1 MTVAKAPRTLAIFT
15 SLCLSSA
22 AILGLSGC
30 GDKEEPKEEPKPEK
44 PKLPERPDEAELA
57 PEKTLD
63 LSGPKAPEASTV
75 FFAVDGALV
84 PLACFDKD
92 KGELRGGVDC
102 GKMVAD
108 GESVYVQ
115 SEFTKALDVI
125 GGPKNAL
132 CEVDDNPTSRSATS
146 VDGGAAYDFAVWP
159 KAAAPLVQ
167 AAPSESLSER
177 ATQFED
183 GEKEAL
189 LAAIDKAKSSASKGE
204 LRLKQ
209 KVKLDIDGDGT
220 PETFFAAVMAHPSS
234 ADRNLFTGVFMAPGG
249 DISAITMVE
258 QSKRDTDV
266 VVLNGTVDLDG
277 DGKHELWTGLSYD
290 GGSGDR
296 IVKLEGGKAEALSK
310 WSCGA

>member
-1 MTVAKAPRTLAIFT
+1 MTVAKAPRTPAIFT

-22 AILGLSGC
+22 ALLASAC
-30 GDKEEPKEEPKPEK
+30 GEEEKKEEPKPDK
-44 PKLPERPDEAELA
+44 PELPKRPDEAELA
-57 PEKTLD
+57 PEKVLD

-92 KGELRGGVDC
+92 VGKLKGGTDC

-108 GESVYVQ
+108 GESVYVE

-125 GGPKNAL
+125 GGPHNAL
-132 CEVDDNPTSRSATS
+132 CEVDDSPTSRSATS
-146 VDGGAAYDFAVWP
+146 VAGGAAYDFAVWP
-159 KAAAPLVQ
+159 KSAATLVRRAP
-167 AAPSESLSER
+167 ADSLSER
-177 ATQFED
+177 ATQLAS
-183 GEKEAL
+183 GEQEAL
-189 LAAIDKAKSSASKGE
+189 VAAISKVKSSASKGE

-209 KVKLDIDGDGT
+209 KVELDIDGDGKA
-220 PETFFAAVMAHPSS
+220 EIFFSAVMAHPSS
-234 ADRNLFTGVFMAPGG
+234 ADRNLFTGVLMAPGG
-249 DISAITMVE
+249 DLGALRLVE
-258 QSKRDTDV
+258 ESKRDTDV
-266 VVLNGTVDLDG
+266 VVLNGVVDLDG

-296 IVKLEGGKAEALSK
+296 VVKIDGDKVEALSK